1 MHYWS
6 AAVHKYLSM
15 YLVNRNGIATF
26 TAEHHAPVV
35 DGLPMLLQRGWPSPP
50 RVPEQDGP
58 TSCDHV
64 LCEKCIKVA
73 IKLSLLLLLDLCCE
87 RGWRR
92 MLPAIGAGQ
101 GASAC
106 RACLLPSAEAPGSI
120 YYQYVTI
127 WRVFKIV
134 CKYVYA
140 TCKFV
145 TWVLHYSV
153 LCNKKRNCSVL
164 CFKYLTWMG
173 GHC

>member
-64 LCEKCIKVA
+64 LSEKCIKVA

-92 MLPAIGAGQ
+92 MLPSIGAGQ

-106 RACLLPSAEAPGSI
+106 RACLLLSAEAPGSI

-134 CKYVYA
+134 CKYVNA